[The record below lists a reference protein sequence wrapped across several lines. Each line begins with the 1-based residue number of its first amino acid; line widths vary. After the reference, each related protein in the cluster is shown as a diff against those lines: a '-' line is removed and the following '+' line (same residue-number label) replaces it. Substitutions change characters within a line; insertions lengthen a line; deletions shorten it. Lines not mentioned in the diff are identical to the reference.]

1 MSTISLFSVLILL
14 VLEVHSIPSY
24 FPNIHYD
31 LSSVVHRITGR
42 SDGRVDRSVEMI
54 SWEPRAVIYHNFLS
68 KDECEHVINIAKP
81 HMKKST
87 VIDKIK
93 GEIEDKWYELLSL
106 LLLNFKTNCNLI
118 VETSSIPIQWTGMII
133 KPQVKKHV

>member
-1 MSTISLFSVLILL
+1 MSTIRLFSVLILL

-54 SWEPRAVIYHNFLS
+54 SWEPRAGIYHNFLVS
-68 KDECEHVINIAKP
+68 
-81 HMKKST
+81 
-87 VIDKIK
+87 
-93 GEIEDKWYELLSL
+93 
-106 LLLNFKTNCNLI
+106 I
-118 VETSSIPIQWTGMII
+118 VFVSFVFSFLY
-133 KPQVKKHV
+133 VYC